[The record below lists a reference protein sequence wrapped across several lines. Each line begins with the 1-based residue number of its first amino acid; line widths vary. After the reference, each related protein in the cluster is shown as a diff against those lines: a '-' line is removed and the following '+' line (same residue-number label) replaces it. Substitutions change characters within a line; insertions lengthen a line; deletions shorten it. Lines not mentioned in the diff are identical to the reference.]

1 MVDFRGSMIPLISL
15 SRIFEVPD
23 FNEEDESETEI
34 IVIHKGDRLAALA
47 VDEFIGQN
55 EIVLKNLGKYLPQIK
70 GISGATILGDGQVA
84 LILDPNGMGEDIK
97 VIVFKLGSEEYGIE
111 VDKVQTI
118 ERMLPITRV
127 PKTYTFVRGVI
138 NLRGVV
144 IPVIDLRGRFGLPE
158 TEYTDQ
164 TRIIIVVVGEM
175 EVGFIVDSANDVID
189 LNRDRIE
196 TPPEVVG
203 GIKARYL
210 DGVAKIGD
218 DRLLIMLNLSEVL
231 KKSEIIQLESLEE

>member
-1 MVDFRGSMIPLISL
+1 
-15 SRIFEVPD
+15 
-23 FNEEDESETEI
+23 
-34 IVIHKGDRLAALA
+34 
-47 VDEFIGQN
+47 
-55 EIVLKNLGKYLPQIK
+55 
-70 GISGATILGDGQVA
+70 
-84 LILDPNGMGEDIK
+84 MGEEIK

-144 IPVIDLRGRFGLPE
+144 IPVIDLRGRFGLEE

-164 TRIIIVVVGEM
+164 TRIIIVVVNEM

-189 LNRDRIE
+189 LNTDRIE
-196 TPPEVVG
+196 SPPEVVG
-203 GIKARYL
+203 GIKAKYL

>member
-1 MVDFRGSMIPLISL
+1 
-15 SRIFEVPD
+15 
-23 FNEEDESETEI
+23 
-34 IVIHKGDRLAALA
+34 
-47 VDEFIGQN
+47 
-55 EIVLKNLGKYLPQIK
+55 
-70 GISGATILGDGQVA
+70 
-84 LILDPNGMGEDIK
+84 MGEDIK